1 MENATYKFEVPA
13 DWCPFSNKAKDE
25 ASGSPK

>member
-1 MENATYKFEVPA
+1 MENATYIFEVPVG
-13 DWCPFSNKAKDE
+13 WCPFSNKAKDE